1 MRRISGYLTSE
12 KGEKDRKKA
21 QRCPDGIFFI
31 GKLRQ
36 ALNSRFC
43 RIEVFPFKKEEILD
57 S

>member
-12 KGEKDRKKA
+12 NGEKDRKKA

-31 GKLRQ
+31 GKFRQ